1 MGLDPPD
8 DNLSLRGKAIVT
20 AVQFHD
26 LSLVNQGAKSL
37 AQFPPPRGI
46 HIESLADVAQGEG
59 LAFSG
64 PNGAK
69 EFFE

>member
-1 MGLDPPD
+1 MGLNPAD
-8 DNLSLRGKAIVT
+8 DNFSLRGKAIVT

-37 AQFPPPRGI
+37 AQFPPPGGF
-46 HIESLADVAQGEG
+46 HIKSLSDVSQGEG

-64 PNGAK
+64 SNGA
-69 EFFE
+69 